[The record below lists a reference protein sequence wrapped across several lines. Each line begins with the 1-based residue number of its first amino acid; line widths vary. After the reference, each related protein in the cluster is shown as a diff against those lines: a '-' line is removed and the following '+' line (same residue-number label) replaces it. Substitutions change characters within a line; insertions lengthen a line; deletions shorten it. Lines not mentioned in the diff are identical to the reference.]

1 MNLVSIVEG
10 KGDVGAVRELVRRIA
25 YANGFFGVKV
35 LNPLRIHRHYIRID
49 NSEFGRYLAL
59 ARRRVGGNGAV
70 LLVFDADD
78 DCPKEIGPQL
88 QQELSRR
95 LAPLPTAVVLAN
107 REFESW
113 FLAAIESLRGCRGI
127 REDAVSPTDPES
139 IRGAKEQLR
148 RLMVP
153 GREYRAKIDQVA
165 FAAQLDLHLAR
176 QRSRSFDKFYREVC
190 RLLSA
195 IRRAA
200 T

>member
-1 MNLVSIVEG
+1 M
-10 KGDVGAVRELVRRIA
+10 
-25 YANGFFGVKV
+25 
-35 LNPLRIHRHYIRID
+35 NPLRIHRHYIQIG
-49 NSEFGRYLAL
+49 NSEFERYLEL
-59 ARRRVGGNGAV
+59 ARRRAGCSGAI

-78 DCPKEIGPQL
+78 DCPKEVGPQL
-88 QQELSRR
+88 QQELARS
-95 LAPLPTAVVLAN
+95 LAPLPAAVVLAN
-107 REFESW
+107 REFENW
-113 FLAAIESLRGCRGI
+113 FLAAVESLRGYRGI

-165 FAAQLDLHLAR
+165 FATQLDLQLAR

-190 RLLSA
+190 RLLNTVC
-195 IRRAA
+195 RKN